1 MAFSHAWRYSLCIL
15 RYFLCLG
22 ANFCVCLFSELK
34 THWSPRVWLDC
45 FQGFWL
51 KTTLGLA
58 KWSGPRDTER
68 DVKRKQQQQQQ
79 QKIQCKEQDVE
90 VKQGQN
96 SADMRRE
103 GWENWAKGDGICAE
117 WRDAAK
123 RIKSRWSENK
133 HVGKRQRRRCWKQIG
148 LSMLL
153 RTGCKAE
160 TGRGKP
166 PQQNKWRRGNG
177 FSLWCEWTR
186 ESAWSE
192 ECFVV
197 LLRCVLFRASLHR
210 KKALWWHFLSRIPS
224 STTNAY
230 VNTGCS
236 CRQLTLG
243 WTPLK
248 LLLNKT
254 MSCPYSNLWQPWG
267 KIGRASC
274 RERV

>member
-1 MAFSHAWRYSLCIL
+1 M
-15 RYFLCLG
+15 
-22 ANFCVCLFSELK
+22 E
-34 THWSPRVWLDC
+34 
-45 FQGFWL
+45 
-51 KTTLGLA
+51 
-58 KWSGPRDTER
+58 
-68 DVKRKQQQQQQ
+68 VKR
-79 QKIQCKEQDVE
+79 
-90 VKQGQN
+90 GQN

-133 HVGKRQRRRCWKQIG
+133 HVGKRQRRQCWKQIG

-186 ESAWSE
+186 ESARSE
-192 ECFVV
+192 EFFVV
-197 LLRCVLFRASLHR
+197 LLRCVLFRAR
-210 KKALWWHFLSRIPS
+210 KKELWWHFLSRIPS
-224 STTNAY
+224 STTSAY
-230 VNTGCS
+230 VNAGCP
-236 CRQLTLG
+236 CWQLTLG

-248 LLLNKT
+248 LFLKKM
-254 MSCPYSNLWQPWG
+254 MSCPYSHLWQPWG
-267 KIGRASC
+267 IQETLMHTRQHSRFSEGFFGGGGPWIEPLIIFLHFLAGNLKKNWEMLGGESGKLAPSPWITL
-274 RERV
+274 E